1 MLSIVRKDV
10 KRELTLSTTPDGNNE
25 LRANISVRSFW
36 LRLQRAFLSKRVIY
50 PPFQVIKTN
59 R

>member
-1 MLSIVRKDV
+1 MLSIVRKDA

-36 LRLQRAFLSKRVIY
+36 LRLLRAFLSKRVIY

>member
-1 MLSIVRKDV
+1 MLSIVRKDA
-10 KRELTLSTTPDGNNE
+10 KRELSTTPDGNNE